1 MKLETLCYL
10 AGLETP
16 ADTRMAACQIN
27 AITIDSRAVVPGCM
41 FVCIRGA
48 TADGHAYV
56 KQALEQGAAA
66 VVIEREVPVMRES
79 GAIFI
84 RVSDTRQALSRLCN
98 AFWGDPAR
106 DMRLIA
112 VTGTNGK
119 TSVSTML
126 KAIFDAAMI
135 PCGLIGTVRCVCRD
149 RVLPIRSSNPNAN
162 MTTPDPMELYHMLA
176 VMREEG
182 VEVVVM
188 ETTSHALALSKLE
201 PLHFDAAIFT
211 NLTPEHLDFHGD
223 MQRYFLAKA
232 SLFPKA
238 KLAILNAD
246 DAATERLIPYCQG
259 RVVRTSI
266 NGNGAEYSAQDVHF
280 KGVEGVRYTLHSRQ
294 ASLHI
299 QSPIPG
305 IFTLSNTLQAATC
318 ALEMGVSARV
328 VRQALQAMTGV
339 AGRLERVRIDAPVNF
354 SVFIDYA
361 HTPDALENVL
371 RTARS
376 FCREGQRVVLV
387 FGCGGDRDRSKR
399 PLMGAVAS
407 RFADMVYVT
416 SDNSRKEDPD
426 AIIGDILTGIDREK
440 PYRVIR
446 DRAVAIETA
455 ISTAQKG
462 DIILLA
468 GKGHETY
475 EIDAT
480 GKHPFDER
488 AIVQEAASKAYPFG
502 RSSGSTMDGAGER

>member
-16 ADTRMAACQIN
+16 TDTRMAACEIN

-66 VVIEREVPVMRES
+66 VVIEREVPVMKGS

-84 RVSDTRQALSRLCN
+84 RVGHTRRALARLCN

-135 PCGLIGTVRCVCRD
+135 PCGLIGTVKCVCRD
-149 RVLPIRSSNPNAN
+149 CVLPKTSSNPTAN
-162 MTTPDPMELYHMLA
+162 MTTPDPMELYHLLS
-176 VMREEG
+176 VMREDG
-182 VEVVVM
+182 VEVVIM
-188 ETTSHALALSKLE
+188 ETTSHALALGKLD
-201 PLHFDAAIFT
+201 PLHFDAAVFT

-223 MQRYFLAKA
+223 MAHYFAAKA

-238 KLAILNAD
+238 SLAVLNAD
-246 DAATERLIPYCQG
+246 DAAAEHLIPYCKG
-259 RVVRTSI
+259 RVVRTSCT
-266 NGNGAEYSAQDVHF
+266 GRDAEYLASDVHF
-280 KGVEGVRYTLHSRQ
+280 EGVAGVNYTLSSPK
-294 ASLHI
+294 AKLKI

-328 VRQALQAMTGV
+328 VRETLQAMTGV
-339 AGRLERVRIDAPVNF
+339 EGRLERVRIDAPVDF

-361 HTPDALENVL
+361 HTPDALENLL

-387 FGCGGDRDRSKR
+387 FGCGGDRDKAKR
-399 PLMGAVAS
+399 PSMGAVAS
-407 RFADMVYVT
+407 RLADMVYVT
-416 SDNSRKEDPD
+416 SDNSRSEDPD
-426 AIIGDILTGIDREK
+426 AIIKDILGGIDREK
-440 PYRVIR
+440 PYCVVR
-446 DRAVAIETA
+446 DRAVAIEMA
-455 ISTAQKG
+455 VRKARSG

-468 GKGHETY
+468 GKGHEKY

-480 GKHPFDER
+480 GKHPFDEKDIVR
-488 AIVQEAASKAYPFG
+488 AAAARAYPFG
-502 RSSGSTMDGAGER
+502 REQDDR

>member
-16 ADTRMAACQIN
+16 ADTQMAACQIN

-66 VVIEREVPVMRES
+66 VVIEREVPVMKGS

-84 RVSDTRQALSRLCN
+84 RVRDTRRALARLCN
-98 AFWGDPAR
+98 AFWGDPAK
-106 DMRLIA
+106 DMRLVA

-119 TSVSTML
+119 TSVSTMI
-126 KAIFDAAMI
+126 KAMLDAAMI
-135 PCGLIGTVRCVCRD
+135 PSGLIGTVRCVCRD
-149 RVLPIRSSNPNAN
+149 RVLPIRSKNENAN

-188 ETTSHALALSKLE
+188 ETTSHALALRKLD
-201 PLHFDAAIFT
+201 PLHFDAAVFT

-223 MQRYFLAKA
+223 MRHYFAAKA
-232 SLFPKA
+232 SLFPKSS
-238 KLAILNAD
+238 LAILNAD
-246 DAATERLIPYCQG
+246 DAATEKLIPLCPG
-259 RVVRTSI
+259 RVVRTSVAGR
-266 NGNGAEYSAQDVHF
+266 NAEYRATDVCF
-280 KGVEGVRYTLHSRQ
+280 EGVSGVRYTLSSPTAR
-294 ASLHI
+294 LKI

-305 IFTLSNTLQAATC
+305 IFTLSNTLQAAAC
-318 ALEMGVSARV
+318 ALELGVSART
-328 VRQALQAMTGV
+328 VRETLQAMTGV
-339 AGRLERVRIDAPVNF
+339 AGRMERVRIDAPVDF
-354 SVFIDYA
+354 SVFVDYA
-361 HTPDALENVL
+361 HTPDALENL
-371 RTARS
+371 LGTARS

-387 FGCGGDRDRSKR
+387 FGCGGDRDRAKR
-399 PLMGAVAS
+399 PQMGAVAS
-407 RFADMVYVT
+407 RLCDMVYVT
-416 SDNSRKEDPD
+416 SDNSRSEDPD
-426 AIIGDILTGIDREK
+426 AIIKDILGGIDREK

-455 ISTAQKG
+455 VREARAG

-468 GKGHETY
+468 GKGHEAY

-480 GKHPFDER
+480 GKHPFDEKEIVR
-488 AIVQEAASKAYPFG
+488 AAAAGAYPFG
-502 RSSGSTMDGAGER
+502 RQCGGDGSEERRI